1 MKTTLSTAEAAHRLI
16 DDENANWSRAGA
28 YKLVEYFENL
38 EHDIGEEIEFCPV
51 SLRCD
56 FSQYSSLEEWAS
68 DQFRSHV
75 DGVDELGLTLGD
87 DGKIEES
94 PDEIDEAIRDYIRD
108 RGTLL
113 EFSDGIIVSSF

>member
-1 MKTTLSTAEAAHRLI
+1 MKTTLSTTEAAHRLMN
-16 DDENANWSRAGA
+16 DNDANWSYAGA
-28 YKLVEYFENL
+28 VALCEYFENL
-38 EHDIGEEIEFCPV
+38 EHDTGEEIEFCPV
-51 SLRCD
+51 GLRCD
-56 FSQYSSLEEWAS
+56 YSQYADLEEWATE
-68 DQFRSHV
+68 QFRSHV

-94 PDEIDEAIRDYIRD
+94 SDEIDEAIREYIRD

>member
-1 MKTTLSTAEAAHRLI
+1 MKTTLSTTEAAHRLI
-16 DDENANWSRAGA
+16 DDENANWTRAGA
-28 YKLVEYFENL
+28 FALVEYL
-38 EHDIGEEIEFCPV
+38 EELEEDIGEEINFCPV

-94 PDEIDEAIRDYIRD
+94 PEEIDEAIREYIRD

-113 EFSDGIIVSSF
+113 EFSDGVIVSSF